1 MKYLKSKKIKVLFL
15 TLGVIFLFTLIFIAT
30 VSLQNTIKPSGIVIH
45 HSAIPY
51 IVEKTEDISIIS
63 EIHKNRGFSVFYW
76 GQFYYIGY
84 HYIIMPNGEVV
95 KGRPDKCRGSHAKGY
110 NDQFGICLIGDFS
123 LENKEPTKEQL
134 TALIELIKT
143 LQNQYSIASDK
154 ITTHNNLDDE
164 TLCPGKNFAFNKVI
178 VGLK

>member
-1 MKYLKSKKIKVLFL
+1 MLVF
-15 TLGVIFLFTLIFIAT
+15 
-30 VSLQNTIKPSGIVIH
+30 VSIVSWQNTITPSGIVIH

-76 GQFYYIGY
+76 GQFYYLGY
-84 HYIIMPNGEVV
+84 HYIILPNGEVI

-110 NDQFGICLIGDFS
+110 NDQLGICLIGDFS

-134 TALIELIKT
+134 TALIKLIKT
-143 LQNQYSIASDK
+143 LQNQYSIPLDK
-154 ITTHNNLDDE
+154 ITTHNNLDTE
-164 TLCPGKNFAFNKVI
+164 TLCPGKNFPFSLVI
-178 VGLK
+178 DNLK